1 MEELPH
7 VAFFGAISH
16 SQIDYLNEV
25 LQEYSI
31 GEYVICG
38 ETAAGSHKETLG
50 QHFHFVVQ
58 MSLKDYH
65 KFSKRIF
72 IDKYK
77 LRGVAK
83 TGLPRQYGKVKVIEN
98 LSKMKAYTVK
108 EGDKA
113 LIRTNLSMAELD
125 ALILESFQSEE
136 KNNAHHKHKQELFS
150 ALDTV
155 DCRPW
160 FQENSS
166 MSTEESFTRY
176 CAGNYHR
183 LEYALILFYIKIDKA
198 PPCNSI
204 VKSLLIEWVR
214 LCTKFCWSQR
224 AAIIHRMKDLRNP
237 FANL

>member
-1 MEELPH
+1 MENHL
-7 VAFFGAISH
+7 AFFGAISH
-16 SQIDYLNEV
+16 SQIDYLHEV

-38 ETAAGSHKETLG
+38 ETTTDSHKETSG

-72 IDKYK
+72 IDKYN

-83 TGLPRQYGKVKVIEN
+83 KGLPRQYGKVKVIEN

-108 EGDKA
+108 GGDKA
-113 LIRTNLSMAELD
+113 LIRSNLSETELD
-125 ALILESFQSEE
+125 ALILESFQNEE
-136 KNNAHHKHKQELFS
+136 KNQQHQQHKNQLFS
-150 ALDTV
+150 VLDTV
-155 DCRPW
+155 DCRSW
-160 FQENSS
+160 FQESSS
-166 MSTEESFTRY
+166 MSITESFSGH

-183 LEYALILFYIKIDKA
+183 LEFALILFYIKIDKS
-198 PPCNSI
+198 PPANSI

-214 LCTKFCWSQR
+214 LCTKYSWEQR
-224 AAIIHRMKDLRNP
+224 TLIIHRMKDMRNP